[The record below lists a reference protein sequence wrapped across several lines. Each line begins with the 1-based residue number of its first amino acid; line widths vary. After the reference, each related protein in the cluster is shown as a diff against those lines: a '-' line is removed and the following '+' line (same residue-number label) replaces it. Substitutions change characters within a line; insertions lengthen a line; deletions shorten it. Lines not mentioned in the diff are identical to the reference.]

1 MSGLLRIFY
10 MQMQAAKVR
19 TGSTHKKSGEFALEK
34 ADDSSSMGC
43 IDSKVRV

>member
-19 TGSTHKKSGEFALEK
+19 TGSTHKSLGIEMQLPDKSKLG
-34 ADDSSSMGC
+34 
-43 IDSKVRV
+43 